1 MIMPTFRLVMR
12 SGPSAGKVFPLDKP
26 EIIVG
31 RDLNNDIMINDPEVS
46 RRHARFYFQGNS
58 YVLEDL
64 GSTNGTFINGQRLS
78 GPYALHI
85 GEAITFGE
93 RINVVFETEDI
104 PEDSTIVNQP
114 PRPLEPRFQS
124 PAAPPPPVYPTP
136 SPVYAPQP
144 SQRPV
149 QQPIQQLPPMQPM
162 QPMQPLPVQGG
173 FAGQVPY
180 QAAQPK
186 PANRNMRMIIILVVV
201 LLLVVCVCAAV
212 GLYLAPKEFWCM
224 FPVWPAG
231 SCP

>member
-1 MIMPTFRLVMR
+1 MPTFRLVMR
-12 SGPSAGKVFPLDKP
+12 SGPSAGKIFPLDKP

-46 RRHARFYFQGNS
+46 RRHARFFVQGNS

-104 PEDSTIVNQP
+104 PEDSTVVNQA
-114 PRPLEPRFQS
+114 PRPLEPRYQS
-124 PAAPPPPVYPTP
+124 PTAPPPVYPSQ

-144 SQRPV
+144 PQRPA
-149 QQPIQQLPPMQPM
+149 QQSM

-180 QAAQPK
+180 QAAPPK
-186 PANRNMRMIIILVVV
+186 PANRNMRMIIILVVI

-212 GLYLAPKEFWCM
+212 GLYLAPKDFWCM